1 MINLYL
7 CSATS
12 KLRALCTRRP
22 FLIKIIAREQS
33 VQHRASPFPVESVIG
48 VILEDEHRA
57 RIKHLVLGM
66 PGGEFGPDRVPG
78 QLEELDPVEGLEQR

>member
-48 VILEDEHRA
+48 VILEDEA
-57 RIKHLVLGM
+57 LLTMGAE
-66 PGGEFGPDRVPG
+66 PANSGST
-78 QLEELDPVEGLEQR
+78 PVITA